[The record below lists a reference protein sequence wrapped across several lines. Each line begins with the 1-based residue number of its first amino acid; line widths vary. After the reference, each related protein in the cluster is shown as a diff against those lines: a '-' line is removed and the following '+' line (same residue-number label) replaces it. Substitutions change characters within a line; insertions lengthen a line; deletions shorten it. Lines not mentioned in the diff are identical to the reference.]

1 VATKKVRKKQI
12 ADFKHDIRHEHLAA
26 EGDDKGKYVKTNS
39 TTGEIEYGV
48 IIKYAATPPQ
58 PTAAGELMELVI
70 CDDFL
75 YICVVAGAEGVA
87 KWKRAPL
94 RNYNT

>member
-1 VATKKVRKKQI
+1 MATKKVKKKQI

-26 EGDDKGKYVKTNS
+26 EGEDKGKYVKANT
-39 TTGEIEYGV
+39 TTGEIEYAA
-48 IIKYAATPPQ
+48 IIKYEAEPPS

-75 YICVVAGAEGVA
+75 YICVEAGEEGIA
-87 KWKRAPL
+87 KWKRSPL
-94 RNYNT
+94 RNYQI